1 LTKNYLKFQEIYR
14 LMPEGKKIKIEE
26 GSEFQENST
35 EGVKSH
41 GVGAGDSRE
50 PKIEAVDT
58 AQGPE
63 SEVVKDLRSKL
74 ETKTGEAEENF
85 DRLLRVSAE
94 FENYKKRTAREM
106 ADFQKYANQSLLREL
121 LPIIDNLEL
130 AIKAAAEA
138 ADGTDTCL
146 LDGVELT
153 RKEILK
159 VFENFH
165 VEPIEALGKPF
176 DPNFHEAVMREESDE
191 HPENTVVN
199 ELQKGYLM
207 HDRLLRPSMV
217 VVAMPKNKETP

>member
-1 LTKNYLKFQEIYR
+1 
-14 LMPEGKKIKIEE
+14 MPESKKIKIEN
-26 GSEFQENST
+26 GSQFQEDST
-35 EGVKSH
+35 EGEKSL
-41 GVGAGDSRE
+41 GNGADGNQKPKVEPADSGQS
-50 PKIEAVDT
+50 I
-58 AQGPE
+58 E
-63 SEVVKDLRSKL
+63 SEEIRELNSKL
-74 ETKTGEAEENF
+74 EVKTAEAEENY

-106 ADFQKYANQSLLREL
+106 ADFKKFANQSLLREL

-138 ADGTDTCL
+138 PDGKDPCL
-146 LDGVELT
+146 LDGVALT

-165 VEPIEALGKPF
+165 VEPIDALGKPF

-217 VVAMPKNKETP
+217 VVAMPKNKESP

>member
-1 LTKNYLKFQEIYR
+1 
-14 LMPEGKKIKIEE
+14 MPEGKKIKIEE
-26 GSEFQENST
+26 GREFQENST

-41 GVGAGDSRE
+41 GGGAGDSRK
-50 PKIEAVDT
+50 PKMKPVDT
-58 AQGPE
+58 AQRPE

-106 ADFQKYANQSLLREL
+106 VDFQKYANQSLLREL

-217 VVAMPKNKETP
+217 VVAMPKNKETS

>member
-1 LTKNYLKFQEIYR
+1 
-14 LMPEGKKIKIEE
+14 MPEGKKIKIEE
-26 GSEFQENST
+26 DSEFQENPT
-35 EGVKSH
+35 EGDKSP
-41 GVGAGDSRE
+41 GVGAEDNRE
-50 PKIEAVDT
+50 TNIEPVAT
-58 AQGPE
+58 PQSPE
-63 SEVVKDLRSKL
+63 SEMVADLKSKL
-74 ETKTGEAEENF
+74 ETKTGEAEENY

-106 ADFQKYANQSLLREL
+106 ADFKKYANQSLLREL
-121 LPIIDNLEL
+121 LPVIDNLDL

-138 ADGTDTCL
+138 SDNTDACL

-159 VFENFH
+159 VFENFN
-165 VEPIEALGKPF
+165 VEPIDALGKPF

-217 VVAMPKNKETP
+217 VVAMPKNKEIS

>member
-1 LTKNYLKFQEIYR
+1 
-14 LMPEGKKIKIEE
+14 MPEGKKIKIDE
-26 GSEFQENST
+26 GSEFQENSA
-35 EGVKSH
+35 EGGKSL
-41 GVGAGDSRE
+41 GVGADDERE
-50 PKIEAVDT
+50 PKIDPVDT
-58 AQGPE
+58 AQSVE
-63 SEVVKDLRSKL
+63 SKEIKDLKSKL
-74 ETKTGEAEENF
+74 EIKTGEAEESY

-106 ADFQKYANQSLLREL
+106 ADFKKYANQSLLREL
-121 LPIIDNLEL
+121 LPVIDNLDL

-138 ADGTDTCL
+138 SDNTDACL

-165 VEPIEALGKPF
+165 VEPIDALGKPF

-217 VVAMPKNKETP
+217 VVAMPKNKEIS

>member
-1 LTKNYLKFQEIYR
+1 
-14 LMPEGKKIKIEE
+14 MPEGKKIKLKE
-26 GSEFQENST
+26 GSESQENST
-35 EGVKSH
+35 DGDNSH
-41 GVGAGDSRE
+41 GVGADDDRE
-50 PKIEAVDT
+50 GKIEPVDT
-58 AQGPE
+58 AQSPD
-63 SEVVKDLRSKL
+63 SEVVNDLRSKL
-74 ETKTGEAEENF
+74 EIKTGEAEENYE
-85 DRLLRVSAE
+85 RLLRVSAE

-106 ADFQKYANQSLLREL
+106 AEFQKYANQSLLKEL

-138 ADGTDTCL
+138 SDSTDACL

-159 VFENFH
+159 VLESFH
-165 VEPIEALGKPF
+165 VEPIDALGQPF

-217 VVAMPKNKETP
+217 VVAMPKNKEAP

>member
-1 LTKNYLKFQEIYR
+1 
-14 LMPEGKKIKIEE
+14 MPEGKKIKIDE
-26 GSEFQENST
+26 GSQFQENSA
-35 EGVKSH
+35 EGDKSH
-41 GVGAGDSRE
+41 GVGADDNQE
-50 PKIEAVDT
+50 PKIEPVDT
-58 AQGPE
+58 AQSLE
-63 SEVVKDLRSKL
+63 SEEIKDLKSKL
-74 ETKTGEAEENF
+74 EIKTGEAEESY

-106 ADFQKYANQSLLREL
+106 ADFKKYANQSLLREL
-121 LPIIDNLEL
+121 LPIIDNLDL

-138 ADGTDTCL
+138 SDSTDACL

-165 VEPIEALGKPF
+165 VEPIDALGKPF

-191 HPENTVVN
+191 YPENTVVN

-217 VVAMPKNKETP
+217 VVAMPKNKEKL

>member
-1 LTKNYLKFQEIYR
+1 
-14 LMPEGKKIKIEE
+14 MPEGKKIKIEE
-26 GSEFQENST
+26 DRQFQENST
-35 EGVKSH
+35 EGDRNH
-41 GVGAGDSRE
+41 GAEADAHQE
-50 PKIEAVDT
+50 PEIEPADT
-58 AQGPE
+58 VQSPE
-63 SEVVKDLRSKL
+63 SEVIKELRSKL
-74 ETKTGEAEENF
+74 ETKTGEAEENY

-106 ADFQKYANQSLLREL
+106 AELSKYANQSLIREL

-130 AIKAAAEA
+130 AIKAAAETT
-138 ADGTDTCL
+138 DGSDACL

-153 RKEILK
+153 RREILK

-165 VEPIEALGKPF
+165 VEPIEAFGKPF
-176 DPNFHEAVMREESDE
+176 DPNFHEAVMREENDE

-217 VVAMPKNKETP
+217 VVAMPKNKEKS

>member
-1 LTKNYLKFQEIYR
+1 MT
-14 LMPEGKKIKIEE
+14 EGKKIKIEE

-50 PKIEAVDT
+50 PKIEPVVT
-58 AQGPE
+58 AQSPE

-106 ADFQKYANQSLLREL
+106 VDFQKYANQSLLREL

-138 ADGTDTCL
+138 ADSTDTCL

-165 VEPIEALGKPF
+165 VEPIDALGKPF

-191 HPENTVVN
+191 HPENMVVN

>member
-1 LTKNYLKFQEIYR
+1 
-14 LMPEGKKIKIEE
+14 MPEGKKIKIEE
-26 GSEFQENST
+26 GSQFQEDST
-35 EGVKSH
+35 EGEKNH
-41 GVGAGDSRE
+41 DVGADDSQERKVE
-50 PKIEAVDT
+50 T
-58 AQGPE
+58 ADAAQSLE
-63 SEVVKDLRSKL
+63 SEEIKDLKSKL
-74 ETKTGEAEENF
+74 ELKTGEADENY

-94 FENYKKRTAREM
+94 FENYKKRTVREM
-106 ADFQKYANQSLLREL
+106 ADFKKFANQSLFRDL

-138 ADGTDTCL
+138 PDGKDACL

-165 VEPIEALGKPF
+165 VEPIDALGKPF

-199 ELQKGYLM
+199 ELQRGYLM
-207 HDRLLRPSMV
+207 HDRLLRPAMV
-217 VVAMPKNKETP
+217 VVAMPKNKESP

>member
-1 LTKNYLKFQEIYR
+1 
-14 LMPEGKKIKIEE
+14 MPEGKKIKIED
-26 GSEFQENST
+26 GSQFQEDST
-35 EGVKSH
+35 EGEKSL
-41 GVGAGDSRE
+41 GNGADDNQERKVE
-50 PKIEAVDT
+50 PAGT
-58 AQGPE
+58 GQSLE
-63 SEVVKDLRSKL
+63 SEEIRDLNSKL
-74 ETKTGEAEENF
+74 EVKTAEAEENY

-106 ADFQKYANQSLLREL
+106 ADFKKFANQSLLREL

-138 ADGTDTCL
+138 PDGKNACL

-165 VEPIEALGKPF
+165 VEPIDALGKPF

-199 ELQKGYLM
+199 ELQKGYLV

-217 VVAMPKNKETP
+217 VVAMPKNKNSP

>member
-1 LTKNYLKFQEIYR
+1 
-14 LMPEGKKIKIEE
+14 MPEGKKIKIED
-26 GSEFQENST
+26 GSESQENST
-35 EGVKSH
+35 EGVNSH
-41 GVGAGDSRE
+41 VVGSGDNQK
-50 PKIEAVDT
+50 PKIDPVDT
-58 AQGPE
+58 AQNPE

-74 ETKTGEAEENF
+74 ETKTGEAEENY

-106 ADFQKYANQSLLREL
+106 VDFQKYANQSLLREL

-138 ADGTDTCL
+138 ADSTDACL

-165 VEPIEALGKPF
+165 VEPIDALGKPF
-176 DPNFHEAVMREESDE
+176 DPNFHEAVMREESEE

-217 VVAMPKNKETP
+217 VVAMPKNKESL

>member
-1 LTKNYLKFQEIYR
+1 
-14 LMPEGKKIKIEE
+14 MPEGKKIKIED
-26 GSEFQENST
+26 GSQFQEDST
-35 EGVKSH
+35 EGEKSL
-41 GVGAGDSRE
+41 GNGADDNQERKGE
-50 PKIEAVDT
+50 PAGT
-58 AQGPE
+58 GQSLE
-63 SEVVKDLRSKL
+63 SEEIRDLNSKL
-74 ETKTGEAEENF
+74 EVKTAEAEENY

-106 ADFQKYANQSLLREL
+106 ADFKKFANQSLLREL

-138 ADGTDTCL
+138 PDGKNACL

-165 VEPIEALGKPF
+165 VEPIDALGKPF

-199 ELQKGYLM
+199 ELQKGYLV

-217 VVAMPKNKETP
+217 VVAMPKNKNSP

>member
-1 LTKNYLKFQEIYR
+1 
-14 LMPEGKKIKIEE
+14 MPEGKKIKIED
-26 GSEFQENST
+26 GSESQENST

-41 GVGAGDSRE
+41 DVGSGDNQG
-50 PKIEAVDT
+50 PKIEPVDI
-58 AQGPE
+58 AQNPE

-74 ETKTGEAEENF
+74 ETKTGEAEENY

-106 ADFQKYANQSLLREL
+106 VDFQKYANQSLLREL

-138 ADGTDTCL
+138 ADSTDACL

-165 VEPIEALGKPF
+165 VEPIDALGKPF

-217 VVAMPKNKETP
+217 VVAMPKNKETL

>member
-1 LTKNYLKFQEIYR
+1 
-14 LMPEGKKIKIEE
+14 MPEGKKIKIDE
-26 GSEFQENST
+26 GSEFQENSA
-35 EGVKSH
+35 EGGKSL
-41 GVGAGDSRE
+41 GVGADDERE
-50 PKIEAVDT
+50 PKIDPVDT
-58 AQGPE
+58 AQSVE
-63 SEVVKDLRSKL
+63 SEEIKDLKSKL
-74 ETKTGEAEENF
+74 EIKTGEAEESY

-106 ADFQKYANQSLLREL
+106 ADFKKYANQSLLREL
-121 LPIIDNLEL
+121 LPVIDNHDL

-138 ADGTDTCL
+138 SDNTDACL

-165 VEPIEALGKPF
+165 VEPIDALGKPF

-217 VVAMPKNKETP
+217 VVAMPKNKEIS

>member
-1 LTKNYLKFQEIYR
+1 
-14 LMPEGKKIKIEE
+14 MPEGKKIKIDE
-26 GSEFQENST
+26 GSEFQENSA
-35 EGVKSH
+35 EGGKSL
-41 GVGAGDSRE
+41 GVGADDERE
-50 PKIEAVDT
+50 PKIDPVDT
-58 AQGPE
+58 AQSVE
-63 SEVVKDLRSKL
+63 SEEIKDLKSKL
-74 ETKTGEAEENF
+74 EIKTGEAEESY

-106 ADFQKYANQSLLREL
+106 ADFKKYANQSLLREL
-121 LPIIDNLEL
+121 LPVIDNLDL

-138 ADGTDTCL
+138 SDNTDACL

-165 VEPIEALGKPF
+165 VEPIDALGKPF

-217 VVAMPKNKETP
+217 V

>member
-1 LTKNYLKFQEIYR
+1 
-14 LMPEGKKIKIEE
+14 MSEGKKIKINE
-26 GSEFQENST
+26 GSASQENST
-35 EGVKSH
+35 DGDKSH
-41 GVGAGDSRE
+41 GVGEDDNRE
-50 PKIEAVDT
+50 PKIEPADT
-58 AQGPE
+58 AQSPDA
-63 SEVVKDLRSKL
+63 EVVNDLRSKL
-74 ETKTGEAEENF
+74 EIKTGEAEENY

-106 ADFQKYANQSLLREL
+106 AEFQKYANQALLKEL

-138 ADGTDTCL
+138 ADSTDACL

-165 VEPIEALGKPF
+165 VEPIDALGKPF
-176 DPNFHEAVMREESDE
+176 DPNFHEAVMREESEE

-217 VVAMPKNKETP
+217 VVAMPKNKEAS

>member
-1 LTKNYLKFQEIYR
+1 
-14 LMPEGKKIKIEE
+14 MPESKKIKIED
-26 GSEFQENST
+26 GSQFQEDST
-35 EGVKSH
+35 EDDKSL
-41 GVGAGDSRE
+41 GNGTDGNQEQKVE
-50 PKIEAVDT
+50 PADT
-58 AQGPE
+58 GQRLE
-63 SEVVKDLRSKL
+63 SEEIRDLNSKL
-74 ETKTGEAEENF
+74 EVKTAEAEENY

-106 ADFQKYANQSLLREL
+106 ADFKKFANQSLLREL

-138 ADGTDTCL
+138 PDGEDACL

-165 VEPIEALGKPF
+165 VEPIDALGKPF

-217 VVAMPKNKETP
+217 VVAMPKNKESP

>member
-1 LTKNYLKFQEIYR
+1 
-14 LMPEGKKIKIEE
+14 MPEGKKIKIED
-26 GSEFQENST
+26 GSESQENST

-41 GVGAGDSRE
+41 DVGSGDNQK
-50 PKIEAVDT
+50 PKIEPVDT
-58 AQGPE
+58 AQNPE

-74 ETKTGEAEENF
+74 ETKTGEAEENY
-85 DRLLRVSAE
+85 DRLLRISAE

-106 ADFQKYANQSLLREL
+106 VDFQKYANQSLLREL

-138 ADGTDTCL
+138 ADSTDACL

-165 VEPIEALGKPF
+165 VEPIDALGKPF

-217 VVAMPKNKETP
+217 VVAMPKNKETL

>member
-1 LTKNYLKFQEIYR
+1 
-14 LMPEGKKIKIEE
+14 MPEGKKIKIEE
-26 GSEFQENST
+26 GSQFQENST
-35 EGVKSH
+35 EGDQSH
-41 GVGAGDSRE
+41 GVGADDNQD
-50 PKIEAVDT
+50 PKIEPLDT
-58 AQGPE
+58 AQSLE
-63 SEVVKDLRSKL
+63 SKEIKDLKSKL
-74 ETKTGEAEENF
+74 EIKTGEAEESY

-106 ADFQKYANQSLLREL
+106 ADFKKYANQSLLREL
-121 LPIIDNLEL
+121 LPIIDNLDL

-138 ADGTDTCL
+138 SDSTDVCL

-165 VEPIEALGKPF
+165 VEPIDALGKPF

-191 HPENTVVN
+191 HPENTVVS

-207 HDRLLRPSMV
+207 HDRLLRPTMV
-217 VVAMPKNKETP
+217 VVAMPKNKEIS

>member
-1 LTKNYLKFQEIYR
+1 
-14 LMPEGKKIKIEE
+14 MPEGKKIKIDE
-26 GSEFQENST
+26 GSEFQENSA
-35 EGVKSH
+35 EGGKSL
-41 GVGAGDSRE
+41 GVGADDERE
-50 PKIEAVDT
+50 PKIDPVDT
-58 AQGPE
+58 AQSVE
-63 SEVVKDLRSKL
+63 SEEIKDLKSKL
-74 ETKTGEAEENF
+74 EIKTGEAEESY

-106 ADFQKYANQSLLREL
+106 ADFKKYANQSLLREL
-121 LPIIDNLEL
+121 LPVIDNLDL

-138 ADGTDTCL
+138 SDNTDACL

-165 VEPIEALGKPF
+165 VEPIDALGKPF

-217 VVAMPKNKETP
+217 VVAMPKNKEIS

>member
-1 LTKNYLKFQEIYR
+1 
-14 LMPEGKKIKIEE
+14 MPEGKKIKIDE
-26 GSEFQENST
+26 GSQFQENST
-35 EGVKSH
+35 EGGKRH
-41 GVGAGDSRE
+41 GVGADDNQE
-50 PKIEAVDT
+50 PKIAPVDT
-58 AQGPE
+58 AQSLE
-63 SEVVKDLRSKL
+63 SEEIKDLKSKL
-74 ETKTGEAEENF
+74 EIKTGEAEESY

-106 ADFQKYANQSLLREL
+106 ADFKKYANQSLLREL

-138 ADGTDTCL
+138 SDSTDACL

-165 VEPIEALGKPF
+165 VEPIDALGKPF

-207 HDRLLRPSMV
+207 HERLLRPSMV

>member
-1 LTKNYLKFQEIYR
+1 
-14 LMPEGKKIKIEE
+14 MPEGKKIKIED
-26 GSEFQENST
+26 GSESQENST
-35 EGVKSH
+35 EGVNSH
-41 GVGAGDSRE
+41 DVGSGDNQK
-50 PKIEAVDT
+50 PKIEPVDT
-58 AQGPE
+58 AQNPE

-74 ETKTGEAEENF
+74 ETKTGEAEENY

-106 ADFQKYANQSLLREL
+106 VDFQKYANQSLLREL

-138 ADGTDTCL
+138 ADSTDACL

-165 VEPIEALGKPF
+165 VEPIDALGKPF
-176 DPNFHEAVMREESDE
+176 DPNFHEAVMREESEE

-217 VVAMPKNKETP
+217 VVAMPKNKESL

>member
-1 LTKNYLKFQEIYR
+1 
-14 LMPEGKKIKIEE
+14 MPEGKKIKIEE

-35 EGVKSH
+35 EGDKSH
-41 GVGAGDSRE
+41 GVGADENRE
-50 PKIEAVDT
+50 PKIEPVDT
-58 AQGPE
+58 AQSPE
-63 SEVVKDLRSKL
+63 SQEVKDLRSKL
-74 ETKTGEAEENF
+74 ETKTGEAEENY

-94 FENYKKRTAREM
+94 FENFKKRTTREM
-106 ADFQKYANQSLLREL
+106 AELKKYANQSLLREL
-121 LPIIDNLEL
+121 LPIIDNLDL
-130 AIKAAAEA
+130 AIKAASEA
-138 ADGTDTCL
+138 ADSTDACL

-165 VEPIEALGKPF
+165 VEPIDALGKPF

>member
-1 LTKNYLKFQEIYR
+1 
-14 LMPEGKKIKIEE
+14 MPESKKIKIEN
-26 GSEFQENST
+26 GSQFQEDST
-35 EGVKSH
+35 EGEKSL
-41 GVGAGDSRE
+41 GNGADGNQKPKVEPADSGQS
-50 PKIEAVDT
+50 I
-58 AQGPE
+58 E
-63 SEVVKDLRSKL
+63 SEEIRELNSKL
-74 ETKTGEAEENF
+74 EVKTAEADENYE
-85 DRLLRVSAE
+85 RLLRVSAE

-106 ADFQKYANQSLLREL
+106 ADFKKFANQSLLREL

-138 ADGTDTCL
+138 PDGKDPCL
-146 LDGVELT
+146 LDGVALT

-165 VEPIEALGKPF
+165 VEPIDALGKPF

-217 VVAMPKNKETP
+217 VVAMPKNKELP

>member
-1 LTKNYLKFQEIYR
+1 MTD
-14 LMPEGKKIKIEE
+14 GKKIKIEE

-35 EGVKSH
+35 EGVESH
-41 GVGAGDSRE
+41 GIGADENRE
-50 PKIEAVDT
+50 PKIEPVDT
-58 AQGPE
+58 AQSPE
-63 SEVVKDLRSKL
+63 SEEVKDLRSKL
-74 ETKTGEAEENF
+74 EIKTGEAEENYE
-85 DRLLRVSAE
+85 RLLRVSAE

-106 ADFQKYANQSLLREL
+106 AEFNKYANQSLIREL

-138 ADGTDTCL
+138 ADGNDACL

-153 RKEILK
+153 RKEILR

-165 VEPIEALGKPF
+165 VEPIDALGKPF

-217 VVAMPKNKETP
+217 VVAMPKNKEKS